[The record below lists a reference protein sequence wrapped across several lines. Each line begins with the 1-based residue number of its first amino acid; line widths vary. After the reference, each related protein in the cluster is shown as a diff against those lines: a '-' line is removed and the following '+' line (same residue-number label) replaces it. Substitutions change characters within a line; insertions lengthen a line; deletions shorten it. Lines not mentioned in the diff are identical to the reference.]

1 MTHPLKY
8 VRDTQQNVGILA
20 LNVLDMID
28 VEFPTVDMFKAW
40 CKIHRVTYYG
50 KPRELFNEFAALEE
64 AVANRSHYLIMEDL
78 S

>member
-8 VRDTQQNVGILA
+8 VTNTQQNVGILA
-20 LNVLDMID
+20 PNVLDMID
-28 VEFPTVDMFKAW
+28 VEFPTVDGFKAW

-50 KPRELFNEFAALEE
+50 KPRELFNEFDALQQ
-64 AVANRSHYLIMEDL
+64 AVANKSRYLILEDL

>member
-1 MTHPLKY
+1 MHPLKY
-8 VRDTQQNVGILA
+8 VTETQQNVGILA

-28 VEFPTVDMFKAW
+28 VEFPTVDGFKAW

-50 KPRELFNEFAALEE
+50 KPRESFSAVAALKE
-64 AVANRSHYLIMEDL
+64 AVNNRSRYLIMEDL